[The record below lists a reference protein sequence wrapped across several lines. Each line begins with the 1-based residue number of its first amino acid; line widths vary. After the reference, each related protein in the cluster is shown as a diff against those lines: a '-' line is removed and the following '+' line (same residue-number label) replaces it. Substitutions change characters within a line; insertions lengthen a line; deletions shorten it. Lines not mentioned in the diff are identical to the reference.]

1 MVSTPS
7 PTPSI
12 RASTVNEH
20 AVTGTG
26 FNDKRNSVSSIDKRA
41 VDQNFAS
48 EKALEKAPLAYDE
61 SKILHGRKLFFAFV
75 AMLLS
80 VLLIA
85 LGALSMSLL
94 YFQIVAAHPFV
105 TGQIKP
111 SLPLLCEEMGC
122 VCFHIF
128 Y

>member
-12 RASTVNEH
+12 RDSTVQAH

-26 FNDKRNSVSSIDKRA
+26 SFSKRNSVSSIDKQTEDHR
-41 VDQNFAS
+41 FAA
-48 EKALEKAPLAYDE
+48 EKALEKAPEPYDE

-85 LGALSMSLL
+85 LGAFSSYIYSNCRGLIL
-94 YFQIVAAHPFV
+94 FAADQTRP
-105 TGQIKP
+105 
-111 SLPLLCEEMGC
+111 
-122 VCFHIF
+122 
-128 Y
+128 